1 MEHVAKV
8 EIDMGEADAFSNTG
22 SLLKKFNKLPEGI
35 YIGAGVQIGHWRAEC
50 ISIQRQDTME
60 HPFVVGFKMR
70 F

>member
-1 MEHVAKV
+1 MESLPRFD
-8 EIDMGEADAFSNTG
+8 IDMGEADLFSNTG
-22 SLLKKFNKLPEGI
+22 SLLKKFSKLPEGI
-35 YIGAGVQIGHWRAEC
+35 YIGAGVQLGHWRAEC

>member
-60 HPFVVGFKMR
+60 HPIVVGFRMR